1 MKLKN
6 EEKMT
11 WKRKLVRHTLAEVQ
25 KRRST
30 SSNHSLNLSSWIIFS
45 GRIGL
50 PLLYPILEKAPT
62 MPKAQ
67 PRLSKQGLQSGNKG
81 SQEQKK

>member
-25 KRRST
+25 KRRSLQHFI
-30 SSNHSLNLSSWIIFS
+30 SAYVSCQILFS
-45 GRIGL
+45 ERIVQ
-50 PLLYPILEKAPT
+50 PLLSPT
-62 MPKAQ
+62 QERVSTMQKVG
-67 PRLSKQGLQSGNKG
+67 PRL
-81 SQEQKK
+81 